1 MATTKTAKI
10 YARMTYRSGYKTIE
24 QEGHTKAGRY
34 FLRITHPETT
44 ASIGFESDL
53 SIAHCRAQLHLV
65 KQEAR
70 QYAER
75 QGWVRTA
82 LTATTVITQKTQ
94 S

>member
-24 QEGHTKAGRY
+24 QEGRTKAGKY
-34 FLRITHPETT
+34 FLKITHPETT
-44 ASIGFESDL
+44 ATIGFESDL
-53 SIAHCRAQLHLV
+53 SVAHCRAQLHLV

-75 QGWVRTA
+75 KGWIKPAPAQTA
-82 LTATTVITQKTQ
+82 IV
-94 S
+94 